1 MDNKL
6 TPVFNAL
13 SKADRLQLKT
23 ATLMTAI
30 SGVARDETKQAP
42 WKFPFYFLYIGF
54 IALPLPIPGTNV
66 IPIMGLLGWYGLGL
80 TERARQSNQQIKA
93 KFNHATML
101 EEHKTFIREDP
112 DATGGFRVQSMK
124 LAIGANKTAWRDLME
139 AKRAFVKGV
148 RDFLI

>member
-1 MDNKL
+1 MVNKL

-13 SKADRLQLKT
+13 SRPDRLQLKT

-54 IALPLPIPGTNV
+54 IALPLPIPGTNL
-66 IPIMGLLGWYGLGL
+66 IPIMGLLGWYSLGL

-101 EEHKTFIREDP
+101 EEHKSFIREDSA
-112 DATGGFRVQSMK
+112 ATGGFRVQTVP
-124 LAIGANKTAWRDLME
+124 LAIGTNKTAWRDLME

-148 RDFLI
+148 RDFLM

>member
-66 IPIMGLLGWYGLGL
+66 IPIMGLLGWYSLGL
-80 TERARQSNQQIKA
+80 TERARLSNQQIKA
-93 KFNHATML
+93 KFNHATMVDD
-101 EEHKTFIREDP
+101 HKAFIREDP
-112 DATGGFRVQSMK
+112 DASGRFRVQSMK
-124 LAIGANKTAWRDLME
+124 LALGTNKTAWRDMME

-148 RDFLI
+148 RDFLM